1 MSFLVAIAIQR
12 GDRLENLG
20 TSGIQNLRTRG
31 ECTMSM
37 SNLVMIEGRLGKTPV
52 LRYTTENKPVANL
65 SVAVS
70 NDYKDKHTGEWVH
83 REPDWVEVTVWG
95 KLAETCADKATAGR
109 LISVQGR
116 LTTKKNNRKI
126 QIGTGKSQK
135 EHTIE
140 YQTLGIVA
148 SQVRFFES
156 TQSHVEEEEF
166 EAEF

>member
-1 MSFLVAIAIQR
+1 
-12 GDRLENLG
+12 
-20 TSGIQNLRTRG
+20 
-31 ECTMSM
+31 M
-37 SNLVMIEGRLGKTPV
+37 SNMVMIEGRLGKTAV
-52 LRYTTENKPVANL
+52 LRYTNGNKPVTNL

-70 NDYKDKHTGEWVH
+70 NDYKDKQTGNWVQ

-95 KLAETCADKATAGR
+95 ALAETCAEKATAGR

-116 LTTKKNNRKI
+116 LTTKKNNR
-126 QIGTGKSQK
+126 QVQVGTGKSQK

-148 SQVRFFES
+148 AQVRFFES